1 MGNKRLVAIG
11 EALIDFIPSRKGCDF
26 DDVDSFFP
34 AVGGAPANVCAAFS
48 KLGGSSVFLTQ
59 LGDDPFGH
67 KIVRTLNK
75 AGIDTSR
82 IMLTDE
88 ANTALAFVS
97 LAADGNRTFSF
108 YRKPSADMLYTAEKV
123 DKSAFEDIFALHFC
137 SVSLGDF
144 PMKDAHKRAIGY
156 AREKDA
162 LVSFDPNLRLMLWD
176 STEALKKAV
185 LEFIPETD
193 ILKLS
198 DDELEFI
205 TGEDDIEKALPVLFE
220 KGVKLVLFTCGKD
233 GMSVFTRK
241 AGAHVKSPEVEVV
254 DTTGAGDASIGSFL
268 WKLND
273 FDINLSNID
282 NISEEIL
289 KEALEFST
297 AFCTISVQHKG
308 AIPSYPALEQVK
320 QYIQE
325 K

>member
-1 MGNKRLVAIG
+1 MNNKRLVSIG
-11 EALIDFIPSRKGCDF
+11 EALIDFIPSKKGCDF

-67 KIVRTLNK
+67 KIARALDA
-75 AGIDTSR
+75 AGIDTSH
-82 IMLTDE
+82 IIFTDE

-108 YRKPSADMLYTAEKV
+108 YRKPSADMLYTSEKV
-123 DKSAFEDIFALHFC
+123 DKSAFEDVFALHFC

-144 PMKDAHKRAIGY
+144 PMKDAHRRAIGY
-156 AREKDA
+156 ARENNA
-162 LVSFDPNLRLMLWD
+162 LVSFDPNLRFMLWD
-176 STEALKKAV
+176 SKEALKKAV
-185 LEFIPETD
+185 LEFIPKTD

-198 DDELEFI
+198 DEELEFI
-205 TGEDDIEKALPVLFE
+205 TGTDDIEKALPALFE
-220 KGVKLVLFTCGKD
+220 TGVKLVLYTCGKE
-233 GMSVFTRK
+233 GMFAFTKK
-241 AGAHVKSPEVEVV
+241 ARVHAISPKVDVV

-268 WKLND
+268 WRLND
-273 FDINLSNID
+273 FDINYNNIEE
-282 NISEEIL
+282 ISEDML

-308 AIPSYPALEQVK
+308 AIPSYPTLEQVK
-320 QYIQE
+320 QYKI
-325 K
+325 